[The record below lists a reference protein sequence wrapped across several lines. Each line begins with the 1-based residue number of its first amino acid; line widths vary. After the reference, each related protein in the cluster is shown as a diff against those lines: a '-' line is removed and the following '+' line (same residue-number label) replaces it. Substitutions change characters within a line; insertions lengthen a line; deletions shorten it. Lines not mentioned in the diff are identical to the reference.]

1 MSQKSEMNKIRNAKK
16 ITIPD
21 LCEKTGINENLYKSY
36 EYKGVWP
43 SRENLIKIAQC
54 LHVSIDDIVGFSVTP
69 ATPESYCKEHSL
81 RLDTID
87 QGNTLAITNRHTV
100 TEKQVF
106 IPAGEFQKLAAA
118 AKEKAAPLSAEI
130 EAALFMVLAQ
140 CEQDQLTEQATNT
153 MAENAVNDLGRALLI
168 RDEKILKADL
178 SEQREMH
185 KVMKAFL
192 QPQQLEKSVKD
203 FRDRE
208 ISWRDEVIRKQG
220 AEIKDLRNRIRKY
233 IYAASKGKAIDS
245 EPDYRALLNENA
257 TLNAVNTALLEI
269 CIKLLQK
276 HVVKDKGKELS
287 PAAAQAMI
295 EAEVSEM
302 VGGK

>member
-1 MSQKSEMNKIRNAKK
+1 MEYKTELAKIRKAKR

-21 LCEKTGINENLYKSY
+21 LCKQTGISIDTYKSY

-43 SRENLIKIAQC
+43 SKENLLKIAQC
-54 LHVSIDDIVGFSVTP
+54 LNASLDEIIGYSVTP

-81 RLDTID
+81 RLDVLEK
-87 QGNTLAITNRHTV
+87 GNTLAITNRHTM
-100 TEKQVF
+100 TEKQVL

-140 CEQDQLTEQATNT
+140 CEQDQLTEQAANN
-153 MAENAVNDLGRALLI
+153 MVDNAVNDLGRALLI

-185 KVMKAFL
+185 KAMKAFL

-203 FRDRE
+203 FRDQE
-208 ISWRDEVIRKQG
+208 ISWRDESLRKKG
-220 AEIKDLRNRIRKY
+220 VEIKDLRNRIRKY
-233 IYAASKGKAIDS
+233 NYAASKGRNVDS
-245 EPDYRALLNENA
+245 TEDYSILLNENA
-257 TLNAVNTALLEI
+257 TLNAENAALKQM
-269 CIKLLQK
+269 CISLLQK
-276 HVVKDKGKELS
+276 HVVKDKGKELP
-287 PAAAQAMI
+287 PAAALAIIETEAKKMI
-295 EAEVSEM
+295 
-302 VGGK
+302 GGK